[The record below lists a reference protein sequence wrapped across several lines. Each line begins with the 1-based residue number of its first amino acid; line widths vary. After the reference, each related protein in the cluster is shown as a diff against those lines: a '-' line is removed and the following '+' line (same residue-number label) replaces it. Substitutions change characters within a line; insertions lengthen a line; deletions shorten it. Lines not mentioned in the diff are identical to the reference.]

1 MVKDKFGIGFLVGD
15 WYIDLRSGVQYFA
28 DYLSKLELLDS
39 GASIAEVFAEE
50 KKKSGKVRAIFTTD
64 NKTVVVDDLM
74 SIQSSAIAELSF
86 SGVMRNSD
94 GLCSY
99 GVESLSRQLQ
109 AAYDNPEI
117 KGVLLNIN
125 SGGGESSA
133 GYTLQSAIADRNKP
147 VVVRSSLAASAAL
160 NGILPAD
167 EIIGASENAEFG
179 SIGTYI
185 PVHLPTLETIKKEM
199 KFIYSSTSPNKNSE
213 FRKAID
219 GDFSGLEAMA
229 TKNAA
234 IFQQAVLK
242 YLQLPEDTAQE
253 TLSGGMFYA
262 QDAKQRGLVHSVGTR
277 NFALKRIYSH
287 IKYFKNEVL

>member
-50 KKKSGKVRAIFTTD
+50 KKKSGEVRAIFTTD

-99 GVESLSRQLQ
+99 GVESLARQLQ
-109 AAYDNPEI
+109 AAYDTPEI

-262 QDAKQRGLVHSVGTR
+262 QDAKQRGLVDSVGTR
-277 NFALKRIYSH
+277 NFAIKRIYSH